1 MADGTANQKVIEF
14 PVGDYPERLDR
25 AYQAAVAAM
34 DDETPTTM
42 LEEHPYEVLKAEYD
56 ALCVES
62 REASRAAG
70 TYVVL
75 REVSR
80 RDWRK
85 IKADHPPRT
94 DGDPEGVKAD
104 RIAGMNVDSAEDD
117 LVFAALAEPAFS
129 SRAAFDEWA
138 DNLGAGKFAAIAE
151 QAYLLTVG
159 ARRDPKSL
167 PASPTRSGSPS

>member
-1 MADGTANQKVIEF
+1 MADSANKKVLEF

-25 AYQAAVAAM
+25 AFAAAQDALN
-34 DDETPTTM
+34 DESARTM
-42 LEEHPYEVLKAEYD
+42 LEGDPYVKLKAEYD
-56 ALCVES
+56 ALREES
-62 REASRAAG
+62 KEASRVAG

-80 RDWRK
+80 KDWRK

-94 DGDPEGVKAD
+94 EGDPDDVKAD
-104 RIAGMNVDSAEDD
+104 RITGMNNDTAEDD
-117 LVFAALAEPAFS
+117 LVFAALAEPEFT

-138 DNLGAGKFAAIAE
+138 DSLGAGKFAAIAE

-167 PASPTRSGSPS
+167 PVSPTRSTD